1 MRIGVIGSGRI
12 GGTTARLFDAAGH
25 DVMIGSRSGPH
36 SIEDAARH
44 GEVVLVAIPF
54 FAIDEL
60 PADAFAG
67 KIVVDANNYYPGR
80 DGQVAALDADETTST
95 EMLAAKLPGARVV
108 KAFNSMNYVPLGE
121 RGDASLPREERLA
134 IYVAGDDT
142 DAKEVVRGLIENIG
156 FAAVDAGPVAEGGR
170 RLQPGS
176 PVYGADLTAAAGEAA
191 LRGG

>member
-12 GGTTARLFDAAGH
+12 GGTTARLFQAAGH

-44 GEVVLVAIPF
+44 GEVVLVAVPF
-54 FAIDEL
+54 FAIGEL

-80 DGQVAALDADETTST
+80 DGQVPALDADETTST
-95 EMLAAKLPGARVV
+95 EMLAKQLPGARMV

-121 RGDASLPREERLA
+121 RGDLSLPREERLA
-134 IYVAGDDT
+134 IYVAGDDA
-142 DAKEVVRGLIENIG
+142 DAKEVVHGLIENIG
-156 FAAVDAGPVAEGGR
+156 FAAVDAGSLAEGGR

-176 PVYGADLTAAAGEAA
+176 PVYGADLTATAGEAA